1 MTARTASSPGVL
13 SPASNGAAAPP
24 PGLGPTYAGLA
35 TRMIALAADVLIIQ
49 AVTWMVGGVTAVVAS
64 QLHLAQSTED
74 VLIAVGAVVAALWF
88 AAYFVFF
95 WVATGQTPGNRLMEI
110 RVEGATSGAP
120 LPFGRA
126 TARFAGAVLSALL
139 LFVGYLVI
147 LVDGRRR
154 AAHDRLVRSVVVDA
168 PAAPRRRRPQRLD
181 PPA

>member
-1 MTARTASSPGVL
+1 MSARTAPSPGVL
-13 SPASNGAAAPP
+13 SPASNGAGVAPP
-24 PGLGPTYAGLA
+24 VLGPEYPGLA

-64 QLHLAQSTED
+64 QLHFSQSTED

-110 RVEGATSGAP
+110 RVEGATSGRP

-126 TARFAGAVLSALL
+126 TARFAGALLSALL
-139 LFVGYLVI
+139 LFVGYLLI

-154 AAHDRLVRSVVVDA
+154 ALHDRLVGSVMVHA
-168 PAAPRRRRPQRLD
+168 PSAIRRRRTDRLD